1 MGEGTARRGSGGR
14 HPRPCPGT
22 RQVHT
27 PRWTLGTYA
36 SSEVGREV
44 GRALA
49 RRHRTVQNIWKKR
62 LRISGTH
69 SSEARIRQLLDLA
82 KLSPDAERDFCEGRI
97 GVKRALKLVR
107 ESRAIDQRQRLISA
121 DPASRQELIERG
133 ASLIV
138 RWILRLL
145 PEVYALQFLGIVK
158 GEEFG
163 PVGEVFLK
171 LTPKPCTIRLSAN
184 PA

>member
-1 MGEGTARRGSGGR
+1 MGEGAARRGSGGR

-22 RQVHT
+22 RQVHP

-69 SSEARIRQLLDLA
+69 I
-82 KLSPDAERDFCEGRI
+82 
-97 GVKRALKLVR
+97 
-107 ESRAIDQRQRLISA
+107 
-121 DPASRQELIERG
+121 
-133 ASLIV
+133 
-138 RWILRLL
+138 
-145 PEVYALQFLGIVK
+145 PEVHNSVWRT
-158 GEEFG
+158 
-163 PVGEVFLK
+163 PVGQLPFATGWRTSSPGV
-171 LTPKPCTIRLSAN
+171 LTRKEQRV
-184 PA
+184 